1 MSLLR
6 VTSPHTSGQGQV
18 MTVMRD
24 VLVATLPGVLIL
36 TAYFGPGTL
45 INIVFG
51 GLIAVATEYAIMA
64 LRGRDPR
71 VAISDLSI
79 LVTSTLL
86 CIALPPYAP
95 WWLIVIGILTAV
107 LLGKQVFGGLGYNP
121 FNPAMVGYVVLLIS
135 FPVQMSAWASPR
147 GLAEVPG
154 LADTLRHVF
163 APGTIDA
170 VTAATPLDLLRQNTG
185 LLFEDLLT
193 DSPELTGW
201 GGIGWFEV
209 NLAFL
214 AGGVWLLY
222 RRIFTWH
229 APIAMLAALGAC
241 ALIGYDGGSSES
253 GGSALFHLF
262 SGATMFAAFF
272 IITDP
277 VSSAV
282 SNKGRLAVRRSHRR
296 TDLPDSNAR
305 KLSRCR
311 RVRRTDSQFLC
322 ALSST
327 TTRSPRYTARGA
339 LNHEVACVYRSEW
352 HGPGALCGGH
362 LGRHWLDLSRHQGAN

>member
-1 MSLLR
+1 MSLIR
-6 VTSPHTSGQGQV
+6 VTSPHASGQHQV
-18 MTVMRD
+18 SAVMRD
-24 VLVATLPGVLIL
+24 VLLATLPGVAVM
-36 TAYFGPGTL
+36 TYFFGPGTL
-45 INIVFG
+45 ANIIFG
-51 GLIAVATEYAIMA
+51 GALAVGCEYAVTA

-71 VAISDLSI
+71 AAVSDLSV

-95 WWLIVIGILTAV
+95 WWLIVIGVLTAV

-135 FPVQMSAWASPR
+135 FPVQMSHWAPPR
-147 GLAEVPG
+147 GLGDVPG
-154 LADTLRHVF
+154 LVETWQHLF
-163 APGTIDA
+163 APGGIDA

-185 LLFEDLLT
+185 LLFDDLLT
-193 DSPELTGW
+193 ERVELSGW
-201 GGIGWFEV
+201 AGVGWFEV

-214 AGGVWLLY
+214 AGGAWLLH

-229 APIAMLAALGAC
+229 APIAMLVALSLS
-241 ALIGYDGGSSES
+241 ALMGYDGGSSES

-282 SNKGRLAVRRSHRR
+282 SNRGRLIFGALIGLLIYLIRVLGNYPDAVAFAV
-296 TDLPDSNAR
+296 LILN
-305 KLSRCR
+305 
-311 RVRRTDSQFLC
+311 FC
-322 ALSST
+322 APFIDHYT
-327 TTRSPRYTARGA
+327 QPTVYGTRSRD
-339 LNHEVACVYRSEW
+339 S
-352 HGPGALCGGH
+352 
-362 LGRHWLDLSRHQGAN
+362 

>member
-1 MSLLR
+1 ML
-6 VTSPHTSGQGQV
+6 
-18 MTVMRD
+18 
-24 VLVATLPGVLIL
+24 ATLPGAVVL

-45 INIVFG
+45 VNIVFG
-51 GLIAVATEYAIMA
+51 GLIAVGCEYAIVA
-64 LRGRDPR
+64 LRGRDPK
-71 VAISDLSI
+71 VAVGDLSV

-95 WWLIVIGILTAV
+95 WWLIAIGVLTSV

-154 LADTLRHVF
+154 LMDTFRHLF
-163 APGTIDA
+163 APTTIDA

-185 LLFEDLLT
+185 LLFDDLLT
-193 DSPELTGW
+193 SSPELTGW
-201 GGIGWFEV
+201 RGIGWFEA

-214 AGGVWLLY
+214 LGGTWLLY
-222 RRIFTWH
+222 RRVFTWH
-229 APIAMLAALGAC
+229 APIAMLAALALC
-241 ALIGYDGGSSES
+241 ALMGYDGGSSQS

-272 IITDP
+272 IVTDP

-282 SNKGRLAVRRSHRR
+282 SNKGRLI
-296 TDLPDSNAR
+296 
-305 KLSRCR
+305 
-311 RVRRTDSQFLC
+311 F
-322 ALSST
+322 
-327 TTRSPRYTARGA
+327 GA
-339 LNHEVACVYRSEW
+339 LIGVLIYLIRTLGNYPDAVAFAVLILNFCAPFIDHYTQPKVY
-352 HGPGALCGGH
+352 GTG
-362 LGRHWLDLSRHQGAN
+362 SRES

>member
-1 MSLLR
+1 MSLIR
-6 VTSPHTSGQGQV
+6 VTSPHASGQHQV
-18 MTVMRD
+18 SAVMRD
-24 VLVATLPGVLIL
+24 VLLATLPGVAVM
-36 TAYFGPGTL
+36 TYFFGPGTL
-45 INIVFG
+45 ANIIFG
-51 GLIAVATEYAIMA
+51 GALAVGCEYAVTA

-71 VAISDLSI
+71 AAVSDLSV

-95 WWLIVIGILTAV
+95 WWLIVIGVLTAV

-135 FPVQMSAWASPR
+135 FPVQMSHWAPPR
-147 GLAEVPG
+147 GLGDVPG
-154 LADTLRHVF
+154 LVETWQHLF
-163 APGTIDA
+163 APGGIDA

-185 LLFEDLLT
+185 LLFDDLLT
-193 DSPELTGW
+193 ERAELSGW
-201 GGIGWFEV
+201 AGVGWFEV

-214 AGGVWLLY
+214 AGGAWLLH

-229 APIAMLAALGAC
+229 APIAMLVALSLS
-241 ALIGYDGGSSES
+241 ALMGYDGGSSES

-282 SNKGRLAVRRSHRR
+282 SNRGRLIFGALIGLLIYLIRVLGNYPDAVAFAV
-296 TDLPDSNAR
+296 LILN
-305 KLSRCR
+305 
-311 RVRRTDSQFLC
+311 FC
-322 ALSST
+322 APFIDHYT
-327 TTRSPRYTARGA
+327 QPTVYGTRSRDP
-339 LNHEVACVYRSEW
+339 
-352 HGPGALCGGH
+352 
-362 LGRHWLDLSRHQGAN
+362 

>member
-1 MSLLR
+1 MSLIR
-6 VTSPHTSGQGQV
+6 VTSPHASGQHQV
-18 MTVMRD
+18 SAVMRD
-24 VLVATLPGVLIL
+24 VLLATLPGVAVM
-36 TAYFGPGTL
+36 TYFFGPGTL
-45 INIVFG
+45 ANIIFG
-51 GLIAVATEYAIMA
+51 GALAVGCEYAVTA

-71 VAISDLSI
+71 AAVSDLSV

-95 WWLIVIGILTAV
+95 WWLIVIGVLTAV

-135 FPVQMSAWASPR
+135 FPVQMSHWAPPL
-147 GLAEVPG
+147 GLGDVPG
-154 LADTLRHVF
+154 LVETWQHLF
-163 APGTIDA
+163 APSGIDA

-185 LLFEDLLT
+185 LLFDDLLT
-193 DSPELTGW
+193 ERAELSGW
-201 GGIGWFEV
+201 AGVGWFEV

-214 AGGVWLLY
+214 AGGAWLLY

-229 APIAMLAALGAC
+229 APIAMLVALSLS
-241 ALIGYDGGSSES
+241 ALMGYDGGSSES

-282 SNKGRLAVRRSHRR
+282 SNRGRLIFGALIGLLVYLIRVLGNYPDAVAFAV
-296 TDLPDSNAR
+296 LILN
-305 KLSRCR
+305 
-311 RVRRTDSQFLC
+311 FC
-322 ALSST
+322 APFIDHYT
-327 TTRSPRYTARGA
+327 QPTVYGTRSRDP
-339 LNHEVACVYRSEW
+339 
-352 HGPGALCGGH
+352 
-362 LGRHWLDLSRHQGAN
+362 

>member
-1 MSLLR
+1 MSLIR
-6 VTSPHTSGQGQV
+6 VTSPHASGQHQV
-18 MTVMRD
+18 SAVMRD
-24 VLVATLPGVLIL
+24 VLLATLPGVAVM
-36 TAYFGPGTL
+36 TYFFGPGTL
-45 INIVFG
+45 ANIIFG
-51 GLIAVATEYAIMA
+51 GALAVGCEYAVTA

-71 VAISDLSI
+71 AAVSDLSV

-95 WWLIVIGILTAV
+95 WWLIVIGVLTAV

-135 FPVQMSAWASPR
+135 FPVQMSHWAPPL
-147 GLAEVPG
+147 GLGDVPG
-154 LADTLRHVF
+154 LVETWQHLF
-163 APGTIDA
+163 APGGIDA

-185 LLFEDLLT
+185 LLFDDLLT
-193 DSPELTGW
+193 ERAELSGW
-201 GGIGWFEV
+201 AGVGWFEV

-214 AGGVWLLY
+214 AGGAWLLH

-229 APIAMLAALGAC
+229 APIAMLVALSLS
-241 ALIGYDGGSSES
+241 ALMGYDGGSSES

-282 SNKGRLAVRRSHRR
+282 SNRGRLIFGALIGLLIYLIRVLGNYPDAVAFAV
-296 TDLPDSNAR
+296 LILN
-305 KLSRCR
+305 
-311 RVRRTDSQFLC
+311 FC
-322 ALSST
+322 APFIDHYT
-327 TTRSPRYTARGA
+327 QPTVYGTRSRD
-339 LNHEVACVYRSEW
+339 S
-352 HGPGALCGGH
+352 
-362 LGRHWLDLSRHQGAN
+362 

>member
-147 GLAEVPG
+147 GLTEVPG
-154 LADTLRHVF
+154 LGDTLRHVF

-193 DSPELTGW
+193 NSPELTGW

-214 AGGVWLLY
+214 AGGLWLLY

-241 ALIGYDGGSSES
+241 ALMGYDGGSSES

-282 SNKGRLAVRRSHRR
+282 SNKGRLV
-296 TDLPDSNAR
+296 
-305 KLSRCR
+305 
-311 RVRRTDSQFLC
+311 F
-322 ALSST
+322 
-327 TTRSPRYTARGA
+327 GA
-339 LNHEVACVYRSEW
+339 LI
-352 HGPGALCGGH
+352 GALIYLIRT
-362 LGRHWLDLSRHQGAN
+362 LGNYPDAVAFAVLILNFCAPFIDHYTQPKVYGTGSPES